1 MSPTSSPRSLELC
14 YLGAVELIER
24 FRSGELTPL
33 DVLDAQIE
41 RHEAVNPLVNATTDT
56 HFDTAREAARAAGER
71 YRRGDARP
79 LEGITVALKD
89 EDAVAGWRMTAGS
102 AALADNVVEENT
114 PVVDLLE
121 RAGAIFH
128 CQTTVPEFYFIG
140 QTWSKLWGVTR
151 NPWNLDKTVGG
162 SSGGSG
168 AALAAGMTTLATGSD
183 MGGSIR
189 IPSAFNG
196 LYGFK
201 PPHGRVPL
209 APGGE
214 IMPQGTSGP
223 MARSF
228 TDLVLMQN
236 ALTGPHPAQMTAL
249 RPALEYPTTY
259 AGIDGMRIAY
269 SPDQGWARVDPEVR
283 TNTDAAIQL
292 LADQGARIEEVELT
306 WIEEEI
312 EAATLKN
319 LLSSAMGAML
329 LEIRDLVPPEAL
341 TTYAN
346 HFVRMAGEA
355 AGPVQLAEGQAY
367 AARMFAEYDALFE
380 AGFDAFVCP
389 TLGSAAMSA
398 DFDFTTEELAVDGE
412 LVNPLGSWMLTPA
425 FNLMYTVPVVN
436 APSGFDRNGVPTG
449 IQICARNFDDLTAFR
464 VAAAYSAAAPPLFV
478 DDLHPSFSPG
488 S

>member
-1 MSPTSSPRSLELC
+1 MSNQTSPRSMELC
-14 YLGAVELIER
+14 YLDATALIPR
-24 FRSGELTPL
+24 FQSGELEPIE
-33 DVLDAQIE
+33 VLDAQIE

-56 HFDTAREAARAAGER
+56 YFDAAREAARAAGER

-79 LEGITVALKD
+79 LEGITIALKD
-89 EDAVAGWRMTAGS
+89 EDGVAGWRMTAGS
-102 AALADNVVEENT
+102 AALADNVLEHNT

-168 AALAAGMTTLATGSD
+168 AALASGITTLATGSD

-189 IPSAFNG
+189 IPAAFNG
-196 LYGFK
+196 IYGFK

-209 APGGE
+209 VPGGE

-223 MARSF
+223 MARTF
-228 TDLVLMQN
+228 ADLVLLQN
-236 ALTGPHPAQMTAL
+236 AMTGPHPTQMTAL

-259 AGIDGMRIAY
+259 DDIEGLRIAY
-269 SPDQGWARVDPEVR
+269 SFDQGWARVDPEVR
-283 TNTDAAIQL
+283 ANTEAAMQL
-292 LADQGARIEEVELT
+292 LADQGAIIEEVHLT
-306 WIEEEI
+306 WGEREI
-312 EAATLKN
+312 EVATLKS

-329 LEIRDLVPPEAL
+329 LQIREAVPPDAL
-341 TTYAN
+341 TTYAD
-346 HFVRMAGEA
+346 HFVRMAGDA
-355 AGPVQLAEGQAY
+355 AGPVELSEGQEY

-380 AGFDAFVCP
+380 RGFDAFVCP
-389 TLGSAAMSA
+389 TLTSAAMTA
-398 DFDFTTEELAVDGE
+398 DFDFTTEQLEVDGE
-412 LVNPLGSWMLTPA
+412 LVNPLGSWMLTPP

-436 APSGFDRNGVPTG
+436 APSGFDRHGVPTG
-449 IQICARNFDDLTAFR
+449 IQICARSFDDLTAFQ
-464 VAAAYSAAAPPLFV
+464 VAAAYSAAAPRLFV
-478 DDLHPSFSPG
+478 GDLHPSFTST